1 MKGLN
6 LFSYFLQKQFK
17 FIFKIIK
24 MMGGFDKGVDLNTS
38 YQDLSIFNW
47 SNLATKSKMDGHLVK
62 NFGD

>member
-1 MKGLN
+1 
-6 LFSYFLQKQFK
+6 
-17 FIFKIIK
+17 